1 MSESTY
7 GATSGAARVATRMPA
22 SSTAL
27 TMLIRALRLSMRNV
41 DALITALGL
50 PILLMLMFVY
60 LFGGA
65 IHTGTH
71 YVDYVVPGVLL
82 VCVGFGAATTA
93 VSVAHDLTS
102 GIIDRFRSMDV
113 RGEALINGH
122 VLASV
127 ARNMLSSALVFAV
140 ALAIGFRPH
149 GSPLDCLAAIGIV
162 VLFVLALSWF
172 AAAIGILVRSPEAAQ
187 GITFLVSFLPYPS
200 SAFVPIHTMP
210 SWLRGFASN
219 QPVTAV
225 ADATRALLNGTPAG
239 ADPWHAIAWSVGII
253 VVSVGLAGLLY
264 RRRAG

>member
-1 MSESTY
+1 MSENSY
-7 GATSGAARVATRMPA
+7 AASLYAPSLPPRARIWAEVRAM
-22 SSTAL
+22 
-27 TMLIRALRLSMRNV
+27 IVRALRLSLRNV
-41 DALITALGL
+41 DGLMTALAL
-50 PILLMLMFVY
+50 PVLLMVMFVY

-65 IHTGTH
+65 INTGSR

-82 VCVGFGAATTA
+82 VCVGFGAATTS

-113 RGEALINGH
+113 HGEALINGH
-122 VLASV
+122 VVASI

-149 GSPLDCLAAIGIV
+149 GTPGDCLAAVGI
-162 VLFVLALSWF
+162 LALYVLAISWF
-172 AAAIGILVRSPEAAQ
+172 AAAIGIVVRSPEAAQ

-210 SWLRGFASN
+210 TWLRGFASN

-225 ADATRALLNGTPAG
+225 ADAIRALCSG
-239 ADPWHAIAWSVGII
+239 APVGSNAWHAIGWSVGII
-253 VVSVGLAGLLY
+253 AVSVVLAGALF
-264 RRRAG
+264 RRRAS